1 MAEQLVASSIAAP
14 GFMGVNTQDS
24 SVTLESGFATQAL
37 NCVIDKFGR
46 IGARKGW
53 TKKHDT
59 NSDLSTSNVKAIGE
73 LIGND
78 GTSYTIV
85 AGNNKLFKL
94 SGSTLSVLTY
104 GGGGT
109 APTITDSNWQMAALN
124 NVLFLYQAGHDP
136 LIFDPAVS
144 ATTYRRVSEKSGY
157 LGTVAQNNCV
167 IAAYGRTWSANN
179 ATAKSTVQF
188 SDLLAGHVLST
199 GSAGSIDVSQVWP
212 NGSDEITALA
222 AHNGFLY
229 IFGRR
234 QILIYAN
241 AKNPLGA
248 GTDGM
253 YLQDHISG
261 IGCCARDSVVVTG
274 TDVLFLSD
282 SGVRSMARTVQEK
295 SAPMRDISAN
305 VRDDLVR
312 DTAQE
317 TLANI
322 KAVYSDVNAF
332 YLITFPASS
341 TTYCF
346 DTRKALPDG
355 SARVTTWS
363 LVPTALFSNRAKEL
377 LTGHAGYVGSYL
389 GNLDNESTY
398 RMAYY
403 SNHFDLGTPSQVKI
417 LKKVGFTIVGASGVG
432 LALKYGFDYTN
443 AYRSLPFS
451 LMSSNPAEYGTAEF
465 GIAEYESGIVF
476 DNQKIQAGGSG
487 NVLQIGL
494 EVEINDFEVSV
505 QKLDVFCKL
514 GRTR

>member
-1 MAEQLVASSIAAP
+1 MAEEFVNGSIQAP
-14 GFMGVNTQDS
+14 GFYGLNLQDS
-24 SVTLESGFATQAL
+24 SVQLSSGFALEAN
-37 NCVIDKFGR
+37 NCVIDKYGR

-53 TKKHDT
+53 VQASASNIDIGT
-59 NSDLSTSNVKAIGE
+59 SDIGSIGE
-73 LIGND
+73 VIDNG
-78 GTSYTIV
+78 GASTILFGAV
-85 AGNNKLFKL
+85 NKIFKL
-94 SGSTLSVLTY
+94 VGSAVTEITN

-109 APTITDSNWQMAALN
+109 APTISASNWMMAPLNGALY
-124 NVLFLYQAGHDP
+124 LYQSGHDP
-136 LIFDPAVS
+136 LIFDPSVS
-144 ATTYRRVSEKSGY
+144 TTTFKRVSEVSGY
-157 LGTVAQNNCV
+157 AGTVQSANIV
-167 IAAYGRTWSANN
+167 ISAYGRTWSANN
-179 ATAKSTVQF
+179 STTKSTIQF
-188 SDLLAGHVLST
+188 SDLLSGHVLTT
-199 GSAGSIDVSQVWP
+199 GTAGYIDVSQVWP

-229 IFGRR
+229 VFGRR
-234 QILIYAN
+234 QILIYTG
-241 AKNPLGA
+241 AKDPSSMSLS
-248 GTDGM
+248 
-253 YLQDHISG
+253 DHVSG

-274 TDVLFLSD
+274 SDVLFLSD
-282 SGVRSMARTVQEK
+282 SGVRSLARTVQEK
-295 SAPMRDISAN
+295 SAPMTDISAN

-312 DTAQE
+312 DTTQE

-332 YLITFPASS
+332 YLLTFPSSS

-346 DTRKALPDG
+346 DMRNTLQNGAR
-355 SARVTTWS
+355 RVTTWS

-389 GNLDNESTY
+389 GNLDRTATY

-403 SNHFDLGTPSQVKI
+403 SNHFDLGTPSSVKM

-443 AYRSLPFS
+443 SYRSLPFYLGTS
-451 LMSSNPAEYGTAEF
+451 APDEYGVAEY

-494 EVEINDFEVSV
+494 EVEINSFEISV
-505 QKLDVFCKL
+505 QKLDVFAKV
-514 GRTR
+514 GKTR

>member
-53 TKKHDT
+53 TAKHAV
-59 NSDLSTSNVKAIGE
+59 NSDLSTANVKAISE
-73 LIGND
+73 LIGTD
-78 GTSYTIV
+78 GSSYIIF

-94 SGSTLSVLTY
+94 VGSTVTTLTY
-104 GGGGT
+104 GGGGS
-109 APTITDSNWQMAALN
+109 APTITDSNWQMAPLN
-124 NVLFLYQAGHDP
+124 GVLYLYQAGHDP
-136 LIFDPAVS
+136 LVFDPAVS
-144 ATTYRRVSEKSGY
+144 AATFRRISEKSGY
-157 LGTVAQNNCV
+157 TGTVSSNNCV
-167 IAAYGRTWSANN
+167 ISAYGRTWSANN
-179 ATAKSTVQF
+179 STTKSTIQF
-188 SDLLAGHVLST
+188 SDLLAGHVLTT
-199 GSAGSIDVSQVWP
+199 GTAGTLDVSQVWP
-212 NGSDEITALA
+212 NGADEITALA

-229 IFGRR
+229 VFGRR
-234 QILIYAN
+234 QILIYR
-241 AKNPLGA
+241 GA
-248 GTDGM
+248 RDPSGM
-253 YLQDHISG
+253 ALEDHISG

-274 TDVLFLSD
+274 SDVLFLSD

-312 DTAQE
+312 DTTQE

-332 YLITFPASS
+332 YLITFPSSS

-346 DTRKALPDG
+346 DMRKALPDG

-363 LVPTALFSNRAKEL
+363 LVPTAMFSNRAKEL
-377 LTGHAGYVGSYL
+377 LTGHAGYVGSYM
-389 GNLDNESTY
+389 GHLDRTTTY

-403 SNHFDLGTPSQVKI
+403 SNHFDLGTPSLVKM

-443 AYRSLPFS
+443 SYRSLPFY
-451 LMSSNPAEYGTAEF
+451 LGTSNPDEYGIAEY

-494 EVEINDFEVSV
+494 EVEINNFEISV
-505 QKLDVFCKL
+505 QKLDVFCKV

>member
-1 MAEQLVASSIAAP
+1 MAEQIVASSIAAP

-46 IGARKGW
+46 VGARKGW
-53 TKKHDT
+53 TAKHTT
-59 NSDLSTSNVKAIGE
+59 NSDLSTASVKAIGE
-73 LIGND
+73 LIGSD
-78 GTSYTIV
+78 GTSYIIF
-85 AGNNKLFKL
+85 AGNNKVFKL
-94 SGSTLSVLTY
+94 VGSTVTQLTY

-109 APTITDSNWQMAALN
+109 APTITDSNWQMAPLN
-124 NVLFLYQAGHDP
+124 GVLYMYQAGHDP
-136 LIFDPAVS
+136 IIFDPAVS
-144 ATTYRRVSEKSGY
+144 ATTYRRVSEKTGY
-157 LGTVAQNNCV
+157 LGTVSSNNCV
-167 IAAYGRTWSANN
+167 ISAYGRTWSASN
-179 ATAKSTVQF
+179 ATTKSTIQF
-188 SDLLAGHVLST
+188 SDLLSGHVLTT
-199 GSAGSIDVSQVWP
+199 GTAGSIDVSQVWP
-212 NGSDEITALA
+212 NGADEITALA

-229 IFGRR
+229 VFGRR
-234 QILIYAN
+234 QILIY
-241 AKNPLGA
+241 KGA
-248 GTDGM
+248 RDPSAM
-253 YLQDHISG
+253 SLEDHISG

-282 SGVRSMARTVQEK
+282 SGLRSMARTVQEK
-295 SAPMRDISAN
+295 SAPLRDISAN

-312 DTAQE
+312 DTKQE

-346 DTRKALPDG
+346 DMRKALPDG

-363 LVPTALFSNRAKEL
+363 LVPTAMFSNRAKEL
-377 LTGHAGYVGSYL
+377 LTGHAGFVGSYL
-389 GNLDNESTY
+389 GQRDRTSAY

-403 SNHFDLGTPSQVKI
+403 SNHFDLGTPSQVKL

-443 AYRSLPFS
+443 SYRSLPFF
-451 LMSSNPAEYGTAEF
+451 LGTSNPDEYGIAEY

-494 EVEINDFEVSV
+494 EVDINNFEISV
-505 QKLDVFCKL
+505 QKLDVFCKV

>member
-1 MAEQLVASSIAAP
+1 MAEQIVASSIAAP

-53 TKKHDT
+53 TAKHTT
-59 NSDLSTSNVKAIGE
+59 NSDLGTSAVKAIGE
-73 LIGND
+73 LIGTD
-78 GTSYTIV
+78 GSSYIIF

-94 SGSTLSVLTY
+94 VGSTVTTLSY
-104 GGGGT
+104 GGGGS
-109 APTITDSNWQMAALN
+109 APTISDSNWQMAALN

-144 ATTYRRVSEKSGY
+144 DTTYRRVSEKSGY
-157 LGTVAQNNCV
+157 LGTAAQNNCV

-179 ATAKSTVQF
+179 STVKSTIQF
-188 SDLLAGHVLST
+188 SDLLAGHVLTT
-199 GSAGSIDVSQVWP
+199 GTAGSLDVSQVWP
-212 NGSDEITALA
+212 NGADEITALA

-229 IFGRR
+229 VFGRR
-234 QILIYAN
+234 QILIY
-241 AKNPLGA
+241 KGA
-248 GTDGM
+248 RDPSSM
-253 YLQDHISG
+253 SLEDHISG

-274 TDVLFLSD
+274 SDVLFLSD

-305 VRDDLVR
+305 VRDDLVK
-312 DTAQE
+312 DTTQE

-346 DTRKALPDG
+346 DTRKSLPDG

-363 LVPTALFSNRAKEL
+363 LVPTAMFSNRAKEL
-377 LTGHAGYVGSYL
+377 LTGHAGFVGSYL
-389 GNLDNESTY
+389 GNLDKTATY

-403 SNHFDLGTPSQVKI
+403 SNHFDLGSPSSVKL

-443 AYRSLPFS
+443 SYRSLPFY
-451 LMSSNPAEYGTAEF
+451 LGTSNPSEYGIAEY
-465 GIAEYESGIVF
+465 GIAEYETGIVF

-494 EVEINDFEVSV
+494 EVDINNFEISV
-505 QKLDVFCKL
+505 QKLDVFCKV